1 MRSAKDLIGK
11 PIYSITD
18 GRLLGSVKDLYVD
31 SEMREVTGLYVGSE
45 GLFSRKARLI
55 PGDSVSVLGVDAV
68 LTADSNVIK
77 EESEYTPSQG
87 WLRRDSIQGRV
98 MQTAGGTKV
107 ASVGD
112 LLIDDDSKVV
122 AFSLARVNVEGPVA
136 KSRVVARNA
145 VVDAGGFDGTMTVDL
160 TEAEQPAVGVIGVA
174 EPVVDSEPIL
184 QPIEEEEAAD
194 LDDEEN
200 PSE

>member
-1 MRSAKDLIGK
+1 M
-11 PIYSITD
+11 
-18 GRLLGSVKDLYVD
+18 
-31 SEMREVTGLYVGSE
+31 
-45 GLFSRKARLI
+45 
-55 PGDSVSVLGVDAV
+55 
-68 LTADSNVIK
+68 
-77 EESEYTPSQG
+77 
-87 WLRRDSIQGRV
+87 
-98 MQTAGGTKV
+98 
-107 ASVGD
+107 
-112 LLIDDDSKVV
+112 
-122 AFSLARVNVEGPVA
+122 NVEGPVA

>member
-11 PIYSITD
+11 PIYSVTN

-55 PGDSVSVLGVDAV
+55 PGESVSVLGVDSV
-68 LTADSNVIK
+68 LTVDSNVIK
-77 EESEYTPSQG
+77 DESEYTPSQG

-112 LLIDDDSKVV
+112 LLIDDDSNVV

-145 VVDAGGFDGTMTVDL
+145 VVDVGGFDGTMTVDL

-174 EPVVDSEPIL
+174 EPVDFEPVM
-184 QPIEEEEAAD
+184 QPAEEEVAAD
-194 LDDEEN
+194 LDDEEDAA
-200 PSE
+200 E